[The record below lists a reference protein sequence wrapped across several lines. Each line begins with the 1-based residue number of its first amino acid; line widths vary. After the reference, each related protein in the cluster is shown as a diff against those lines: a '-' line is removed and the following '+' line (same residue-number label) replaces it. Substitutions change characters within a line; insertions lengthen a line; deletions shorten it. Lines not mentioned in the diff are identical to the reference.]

1 MNFQEKTRI
10 SYKSELTLLSVL
22 TLLFGF
28 CCLFFGYLTLPLA
41 AGFYAALL
49 LLEKK
54 ENRFFSFV
62 IPLIP
67 LVVNVFINGFYS
79 LEAIGYVAIGAV
91 IFAGFE
97 RKKNKAAT
105 VFMATALLL
114 VMMIFSLA
122 LLAIDQLGTLKIA
135 ELSDFYTDLYES
147 GKTKIIG
154 ILTSFTSV
162 DEEGFVFY
170 NINPSDAVD
179 MYNAFV
185 LSLIPVTIIFAL
197 ILVGITARIFASRT
211 KRYDDQYEE
220 INNWRFIT
228 SPFLAYAYIAILALA
243 SLSSAGIVGVSLTF
257 VSTILMSVY
266 FYIGICVV
274 FAFVSSKKGNV
285 FAFFVIFAAL
295 VVFNSFAPQIISFI
309 GVYVNNTVYKN
320 QNASDINV

>member
-1 MNFQEKTRI
+1 MNFQEKTHI
-10 SYKSELTLLSVL
+10 SYKSELAFLSVM

-41 AGFYAALL
+41 AGFYAVLL
-49 LLEKK
+49 VFEKK

-79 LEAIGYVAIGAV
+79 LEAIGYVVVGAV

-97 RKKNKAAT
+97 RKKNKATT

-114 VMMIFSLA
+114 LMMISSLA
-122 LLAIDQLGTLKIA
+122 LLAIDQLGTLKIS
-135 ELSDFYTDLYES
+135 ELSDFYIDLYES
-147 GKTKIIG
+147 GKTKIIAV
-154 ILTSFTSV
+154 LTSFTSV

-185 LSLIPVTIIFAL
+185 LSLIPVFIIFAL
-197 ILVGITARIFASRT
+197 ILVGITARIFSSRT
-211 KRYDDQYEE
+211 KKYNDQDDA

-228 SPFLAYAYIAILALA
+228 SPFLAYSYIAVLALS
-243 SLSSAGIVGVSLTF
+243 SLSSAGIVGVSLAF
-257 VSTILMSVY
+257 VSTILMAVY

-274 FAFVSSKKGNV
+274 FAFLSSKKGNM
-285 FAFFVIFAAL
+285 FAFLIIFAAL
-295 VVFNSFAPQIISFI
+295 AVFTSFAPQIISFI